1 MARLSQTAW
10 WLITLQGGLYAHTN
24 AVNHSDTNAESNHFV
39 DQNQRVTTKSSRQ
52 HIAGATWKKS
62 ADNFDISET
71 VHKFLDYFW
80 TITTIHKKAKDYSS
94 LSRET
99 NILLDQDVVEISQ

>member
-52 HIAGATWKKS
+52 HIAGAT
-62 ADNFDISET
+62 
-71 VHKFLDYFW
+71 
-80 TITTIHKKAKDYSS
+80 
-94 LSRET
+94 
-99 NILLDQDVVEISQ
+99 